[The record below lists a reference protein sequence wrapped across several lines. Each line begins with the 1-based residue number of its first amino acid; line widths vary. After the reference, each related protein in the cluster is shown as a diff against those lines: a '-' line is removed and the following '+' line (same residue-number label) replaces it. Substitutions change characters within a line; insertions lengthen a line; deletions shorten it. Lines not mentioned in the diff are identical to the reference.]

1 MMLQWG
7 AREAIP
13 VELRHC
19 RAGWQGGTPRK
30 RKGGATLVF
39 SGEDFTTRLMNDMD
53 PQLLD
58 LVKTKV
64 NSFIKWDLVR
74 FLRDNPNTTDTAEN
88 IAKYIG
94 RNSSTVIPEVREL
107 VDSGI
112 MEVKMIEGKAVYSLV
127 PDPEVWELLDR
138 FIKSCE
144 DRHFRVKVIYHIV
157 RGMR

>member
-1 MMLQWG
+1 
-7 AREAIP
+7 
-13 VELRHC
+13 
-19 RAGWQGGTPRK
+19 
-30 RKGGATLVF
+30 LVF

-53 PQLLD
+53 PELLD

-74 FLRDNPNTTDTAEN
+74 FLRENPNTADTAEN

-94 RNSSTVIPEVREL
+94 RNAATVEPELREL
-107 VDSGI
+107 VDSQI
-112 MEVKMIEGKAVYSLV
+112 MELKSVEGIPVFSLTMNS
-127 PDPEVWELLDR
+127 DTRELIDQ
-138 FIKSCE
+138 FITACE

>member
-1 MMLQWG
+1 M
-7 AREAIP
+7 
-13 VELRHC
+13 
-19 RAGWQGGTPRK
+19 
-30 RKGGATLVF
+30 VF

-64 NSFIKWDLVR
+64 NSFVKWDLVR
-74 FLRDNPNTTDTAEN
+74 FLRENPNTADTADN

-94 RNSSTVIPEVREL
+94 RNAATVEPELREL
-107 VDSGI
+107 VDSKI
-112 MEVKMIEGKAVYSLV
+112 MEVRSVEGMPVYSLTT
-127 PDPEVWELLDR
+127 DSNTRALIDR
-138 FIKSCE
+138 FITACE

>member
-1 MMLQWG
+1 M
-7 AREAIP
+7 
-13 VELRHC
+13 
-19 RAGWQGGTPRK
+19 
-30 RKGGATLVF
+30 VF

-53 PQLLD
+53 PPLLD

-74 FLRDNPNTTDTAEN
+74 FLRENPNTADTAEN
-88 IAKYIG
+88 IARYVG
-94 RNSSTVIPEVREL
+94 RNAATVEPELGEL
-107 VDSGI
+107 VANQI
-112 MEVKMIEGKAVYSLV
+112 MEVKVVDGMSVYSLTT
-127 PDPEVWELLDR
+127 DSSTRELLDH

>member
-1 MMLQWG
+1 
-7 AREAIP
+7 
-13 VELRHC
+13 
-19 RAGWQGGTPRK
+19 
-30 RKGGATLVF
+30 LVF

-53 PQLLD
+53 PELLD

-74 FLRDNPNTTDTAEN
+74 FLRENPNTADTAEN

-94 RNSSTVIPEVREL
+94 RNAATVEPELREL
-107 VDSGI
+107 VDSQI
-112 MEVKMIEGKAVYSLV
+112 MELKSVEGIPVYSLTMNS
-127 PDPEVWELLDR
+127 DTRELIDQ
-138 FIKSCE
+138 FITACE

>member
-1 MMLQWG
+1 
-7 AREAIP
+7 
-13 VELRHC
+13 
-19 RAGWQGGTPRK
+19 
-30 RKGGATLVF
+30 LVF

-74 FLRDNPNTTDTAEN
+74 FLRENPNTADTADS

-94 RNSSTVIPEVREL
+94 RNAATIEPELRDLVNAQIMELRSVEGMPVYSLTTDPAVREL
-107 VDSGI
+107 I
-112 MEVKMIEGKAVYSLV
+112 
-127 PDPEVWELLDR
+127 DR
-138 FIKSCE
+138 FIAACE

>member
-1 MMLQWG
+1 M
-7 AREAIP
+7 
-13 VELRHC
+13 
-19 RAGWQGGTPRK
+19 
-30 RKGGATLVF
+30 VF

-53 PQLLD
+53 PPLLD

-74 FLRDNPNTTDTAEN
+74 FLRENPNTADTSEN

-94 RNSSTVIPEVREL
+94 RNAATVEPELHEL
-107 VDSGI
+107 VESHI
-112 MEVKMIEGKAVYSLV
+112 MEVRQVDGIPVYSLTTSA
-127 PDPEVWELLDR
+127 DTRELLDR
-138 FIKSCE
+138 FITACE

>member
-1 MMLQWG
+1 
-7 AREAIP
+7 
-13 VELRHC
+13 
-19 RAGWQGGTPRK
+19 
-30 RKGGATLVF
+30 
-39 SGEDFTTRLMNDMD
+39 MNDMD

-74 FLRDNPNTTDTAEN
+74 FLRENPNTADTAEN

-94 RNSSTVIPEVREL
+94 RNSATVEPELREL
-107 VDSGI
+107 VDSQI
-112 MEVKMIEGKAVYSLV
+112 MEIKSVEGIPVYSLTA
-127 PDPEVWELLDR
+127 DSNTRELIDQ
-138 FIKSCE
+138 FITACE

>member
-1 MMLQWG
+1 M
-7 AREAIP
+7 
-13 VELRHC
+13 
-19 RAGWQGGTPRK
+19 
-30 RKGGATLVF
+30 VF

-53 PQLLD
+53 PPLLD

-74 FLRDNPNTTDTAEN
+74 FLRENPNTADTADN
-88 IAKYIG
+88 IAKYVG
-94 RNSSTVIPEVREL
+94 RNAATVEPELREL

-112 MEVKMIEGKAVYSLV
+112 MEVKSVEGMPIYTLT
-127 PDPEVWELLDR
+127 PDTNTRELLDR
-138 FIKSCE
+138 FISACE

>member
-1 MMLQWG
+1 M
-7 AREAIP
+7 
-13 VELRHC
+13 
-19 RAGWQGGTPRK
+19 
-30 RKGGATLVF
+30 VF

-74 FLRDNPNTTDTAEN
+74 FLRENPNTADTADN

-94 RNSSTVIPEVREL
+94 RNAATVEPELQEL
-107 VDSGI
+107 VDSQI
-112 MEVKMIEGKAVYSLV
+112 MEVKPVEGLPVYSLAT
-127 PDPEVWELLDR
+127 DEDTRKLIER
-138 FIKSCE
+138 FITACE

>member
-1 MMLQWG
+1 
-7 AREAIP
+7 
-13 VELRHC
+13 
-19 RAGWQGGTPRK
+19 
-30 RKGGATLVF
+30 
-39 SGEDFTTRLMNDMD
+39 MNDMD

-74 FLRDNPNTTDTAEN
+74 FLRENPNTADTAEN

-94 RNSSTVIPEVREL
+94 RNAATVEPELREL
-107 VDSGI
+107 VDSKI
-112 MEVKMIEGKAVYSLV
+112 MEVKSVEGLPVYSLTADASV
-127 PDPEVWELLDR
+127 RELLDR
-138 FIKSCE
+138 FILACD

>member
-1 MMLQWG
+1 M
-7 AREAIP
+7 
-13 VELRHC
+13 
-19 RAGWQGGTPRK
+19 
-30 RKGGATLVF
+30 VF

-58 LVKTKV
+58 LVKDKV

-74 FLRDNPNTTDTAEN
+74 FLRENPNTADTAEN

-94 RNSSTVIPEVREL
+94 RNAATVEPELREL
-107 VDSGI
+107 VQSEI
-112 MEVKMIEGKAVYSLV
+112 MEVRPVEGISVYSLTT
-127 PDPEVWELLDR
+127 DAETKELLDR
-138 FIKSCE
+138 FIKACE